1 MPVVYPPPPLPPPP
15 PPQISQ
21 PISLLPFSSIPLR
34 TSVMP
39 RRNWKQWLRK
49 MLGGKQGA
57 LFYVKMVHPMNSAT
71 GLPNAYPQG
80 SDLSGG

>member
-1 MPVVYPPPPLPPPP
+1 
-15 PPQISQ
+15 
-21 PISLLPFSSIPLR
+21 
-34 TSVMP
+34 MP

-49 MLGGKQGA
+49 ILGGKQGT

-71 GLPNAYPQG
+71 RLPNAYPQG

>member
-1 MPVVYPPPPLPPPP
+1 MHVVYPTLPSPP

-21 PISLLPFSSIPLR
+21 PISLHPFSSIPLK

-49 MLGGKQGA
+49 ILGGKQGA

>member
-1 MPVVYPPPPLPPPP
+1 
-15 PPQISQ
+15 
-21 PISLLPFSSIPLR
+21 
-34 TSVMP
+34 MP

-49 MLGGKQGA
+49 ILGGKQGA

>member
-1 MPVVYPPPPLPPPP
+1 MHVVYPTLPSPPPP
-15 PPQISQ
+15 RKSPNPFLYTHFLRF
-21 PISLLPFSSIPLR
+21 LLGRLLFPGEIG
-34 TSVMP
+34 
-39 RRNWKQWLRK
+39 NNGYAKCW
-49 MLGGKQGA
+49 GGKQGA